1 MVCHSR
7 TEHSVHFIV
16 IIESQHVLGSA
27 LLFFF
32 FIVIVINNMY
42 VMQINELKLLSH
54 LSLFFVFLSF
64 ICQSQQTFMRAY
76 SVFYPKMI

>member
-1 MVCHSR
+1 MPLKDRAFSSLYCDYR
-7 TEHSVHFIV
+7 K
-16 IIESQHVLGSA
+16 SA
-27 LLFFF
+27 CAGFCSAFFF